1 MSSNFGKWR
10 FEKRPLLVSIVF
22 GIISFLILLMISNL
36 EFVKESSRTF
46 ESTDSIFWTIL
57 IAIAMAVVCYG
68 LMLCVEDYMSHCGNK
83 TEGKKFIRKTTLKY
97 FLPLLLIFIAA
108 FVISGIYGVN
118 IFGELIILGTIYFV
132 ITFPKF
138 VNKHLPKE

>member
-22 GIISFLILLMISNL
+22 GVISFLILLMISNL

-46 ESTDSIFWTIL
+46 ESADSIFWTIL
-57 IAIAMAVVCYG
+57 IAIAMAIVCYG
-68 LMLCVEDYMSHCGNK
+68 LMLCVQDYMSHCGNK
-83 TEGKKFIRKTTLKY
+83 TEGKKFIRKTTLRY

-138 VNKHLPKE
+138 VNKHLPNE

>member
-22 GIISFLILLMISNL
+22 GVISFLILLMISNL

-57 IAIAMAVVCYG
+57 IAIAMAIVCYG
-68 LMLCVEDYMSHCGNK
+68 LMLCVQDYMSHCSNNA
-83 TEGKKFIRKTTLKY
+83 EGKKFIRKTTLRY
-97 FLPLLLIFIAA
+97 FLPLLLIFIAT

>member
-22 GIISFLILLMISNL
+22 GVISFLILLMISNL

-57 IAIAMAVVCYG
+57 IAIAMAIVCYG
-68 LMLCVEDYMSHCGNK
+68 LMLCVQDYMSHCGNK
-83 TEGKKFIRKTTLKY
+83 TEGKKFIRKTTLRY

>member
-22 GIISFLILLMISNL
+22 GVISFLILLMISNL

-57 IAIAMAVVCYG
+57 IAIAMAIVCYG
-68 LMLCVEDYMSHCGNK
+68 LMLCVQDYMSHCGNK
-83 TEGKKFIRKTTLKY
+83 TEGKKFIRKTTLRY

-138 VNKHLPKE
+138 VKNNKLS

>member
-22 GIISFLILLMISNL
+22 VVISFLILLMISNL

-83 TEGKKFIRKTTLKY
+83 TEGKKFIRKTTLRY

>member
-22 GIISFLILLMISNL
+22 GVISFLILLMISNL
-36 EFVKESSRTF
+36 GFVKESSRTF

-57 IAIAMAVVCYG
+57 IAIAMAVLCYG

-83 TEGKKFIRKTTLKY
+83 TEGKKFIRKTTLRY
-97 FLPLLLIFIAA
+97 FLPLLLTFIAA

>member
-22 GIISFLILLMISNL
+22 GVISFLILLMISDL
-36 EFVKESSRTF
+36 GFVKESSRTI
-46 ESTDSIFWTIL
+46 EGADSIFWTIL
-57 IAIAMAVVCYG
+57 IAIAMVVVCYG

-83 TEGKKFIRKTTLKY
+83 TEGKKFIRKTTLRY

-118 IFGELIILGTIYFV
+118 ILGELIILGTIYFV

>member
-22 GIISFLILLMISNL
+22 GVISFLILLMISNL
-36 EFVKESSRTF
+36 GFVKESSRTF

-57 IAIAMAVVCYG
+57 IAIAMAIVCYG
-68 LMLCVEDYMSHCGNK
+68 LMLCVQDYMSLCSNNA
-83 TEGKKFIRKTTLKY
+83 EGKKFIRKTTLRY

>member
-10 FEKRPLLVSIVF
+10 FEKKPLLVSLMF
-22 GIISFLILLMISNL
+22 GVISFLILLMISNL
-36 EFVKESSRTF
+36 GFVKESSRTF

-57 IAIAMAVVCYG
+57 IAIAMAVLCYG
-68 LMLCVEDYMSHCGNK
+68 LMLCVQDYMSHCGNK
-83 TEGKKFIRKTTLKY
+83 TEGKKFIRKTTLRY

>member
-10 FEKRPLLVSIVF
+10 FEKIPLLVSIVF
-22 GIISFLILLMISNL
+22 GVISFLILLMISNL

-57 IAIAMAVVCYG
+57 IAIAMAIVCYG
-68 LMLCVEDYMSHCGNK
+68 LMLCVQDYMSHCGNK
-83 TEGKKFIRKTTLKY
+83 TEGKKFIRKTTLRY